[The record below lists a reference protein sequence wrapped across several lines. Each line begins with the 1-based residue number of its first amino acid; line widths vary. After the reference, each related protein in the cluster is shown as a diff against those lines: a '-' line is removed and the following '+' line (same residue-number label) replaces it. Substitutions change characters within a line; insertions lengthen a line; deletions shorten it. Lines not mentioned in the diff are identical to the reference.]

1 MKIKI
6 IDSPVSVIKRDKEY
20 IVSIEG
26 VIDIDDDRGNIL
38 IYYVNKSYQAK
49 DIEGVLMKIYQ
60 DIKSGNIRDERGSGY
75 IIDLYDMNQ
84 IIIMNK
90 KSPYSD
96 DTKVIKISGED
107 IPRYIQGKYTLLK
120 EY

>member
-1 MKIKI
+1 
-6 IDSPVSVIKRDKEY
+6 
-20 IVSIEG
+20 
-26 VIDIDDDRGNIL
+26 
-38 IYYVNKSYQAK
+38 
-49 DIEGVLMKIYQ
+49 
-60 DIKSGNIRDERGSGY
+60 
-75 IIDLYDMNQ
+75 MNQ